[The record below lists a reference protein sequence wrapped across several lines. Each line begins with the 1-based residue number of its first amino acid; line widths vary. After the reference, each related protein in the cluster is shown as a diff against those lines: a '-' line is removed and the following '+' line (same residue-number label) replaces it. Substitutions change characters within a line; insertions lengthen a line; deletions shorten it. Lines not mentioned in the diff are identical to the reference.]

1 MSTRAVIEDLL
12 GRIGTGDPD
21 LIAQAY
27 AEKVD
32 WRLDWPE
39 DEHGADVPWIR
50 DRRSR
55 HDVADHYRALAEYH
69 DPALAGV
76 EIDRILVDGDDAVVI
91 GTLTNTLRHNGA
103 AYRAHFALHLT
114 VQDGLVTRHHVYED
128 SLAVAR
134 AWAAPEPA
142 VS

>member
-1 MSTRAVIEDLL
+1 MSTRAVVEDVL

-21 LIAQAY
+21 LVAQAY
-27 AEKVD
+27 VEEVD

-50 DRRSR
+50 ERGTRA
-55 HDVADHYRALAEYH
+55 DVADHYRSIAEHH

-76 EIDRILVDGDDAVVI
+76 EIDRILVDGDDCTSPCRTGSSP
-91 GTLTNTLRHNGA
+91 GTMS
-103 AYRAHFALHLT
+103 
-114 VQDGLVTRHHVYED
+114 TRTASPSRGHGPPD
-128 SLAVAR
+128 R
-134 AWAAPEPA
+134 G